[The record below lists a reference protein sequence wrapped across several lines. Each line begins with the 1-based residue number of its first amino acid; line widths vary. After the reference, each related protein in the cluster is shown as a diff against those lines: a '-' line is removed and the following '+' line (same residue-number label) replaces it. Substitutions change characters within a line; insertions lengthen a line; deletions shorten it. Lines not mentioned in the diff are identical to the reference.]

1 MIEGGNG
8 VWYLWYLVSG
18 FFVCGISYVV
28 RVVLEIWGLV
38 SGITCL
44 VSCMSCMVSGIW
56 YLVSGISCLISGI
69 AHVSTSIWYLL
80 YDNWY
85 QICGI

>member
-28 RVVLEIWGLV
+28 RVVLEIWGWV
-38 SGITCL
+38 SGITCFVIL
-44 VSCMSCMVSGIW
+44 YVSYGIW
-56 YLVSGISCLISGI
+56 YLSSDKCI
-69 AHVSTSIWYLL
+69 
-80 YDNWY
+80 
-85 QICGI
+85 